1 MTPTSDVYATHFV
14 VRSFCDLRGTFG
26 SEIVSTLGKA
36 AAKGMRV
43 SEPSKAEPGTEL
55 IEKLACCVAAIR
67 KLAATVAAAAYTHC
81 TNLCG
86 CTYHPFIRYMSRWT
100 QIMYVMI
107 CNNHNDNRCLRW
119 CFIHARWRSLLEI
132 PPPPS
137 SLILSKISS
146 ILSQTAK

>member
-67 KLAATVAAAAYTHC
+67 KLALAATIAAAAYTHC

-86 CTYHPFIRYMSRWT
+86 CT
-100 QIMYVMI
+100 
-107 CNNHNDNRCLRW
+107 C
-119 CFIHARWRSLLEI
+119 LEI
-132 PPPPS
+132 PPHPS

-146 ILSQTAK
+146 ILSQTAKCGLIIMSWAGGSTFSECGLIWAGEASWKSHLLRAP